1 MTFSIRKTKFGFL
14 VGYNVTEF
22 LNFKMIPIKHL
33 NSINETTHLI
43 LSMCNIMHSKN
54 TKVNQENVHNVFKNL
69 LNENMNRF

>member
-14 VGYNVTEF
+14 VRYNVTEF